1 MDERVGDT
9 TLLGRLGRLY
19 DDLSVSER
27 RVADIVLE
35 DPASIPRK
43 NLATIA
49 ESAGV
54 SEPTVLRF
62 CRSIGLD
69 GYTHFK
75 IELAGA
81 LAAGDAAYVHRDVS
95 FDDDEATV
103 RTKLIQ
109 SSVNAL
115 TRLQESIDD
124 VAVKQ
129 AVDRISSARHLQLFA
144 VGLAG
149 VLALDAQQKFMRL
162 DVVCETQR
170 DAHLQTMAA
179 ATLGPEDVALALSY
193 NGRIKDV
200 LRSVTTARESGAFV
214 IAVTLSGSPVAKAA
228 DLVIAVDPPEDTFL
242 YAPMTSRLS
251 QLVVIDLLTTLV
263 ALRQGPA
270 IVPRLERIKESL
282 SDQWISER
290 GQSRRRP
297 RTEKP
302 ANDRP
307 SDSLKRRKS

>member
-1 MDERVGDT
+1 MDQRVGDS
-9 TLLGRLGRLY
+9 TLLGRLSRVY

-27 RVADIVLE
+27 RVADFVLE

-49 ESAGV
+49 EGAEV

-69 GYTHFK
+69 GYAHFK
-75 IELAGA
+75 VELAGA
-81 LAAGDAAYVHRDVS
+81 LAAGGAAYVHRDVS

-124 VAVKQ
+124 AVISH
-129 AVDRISSARHLQLFA
+129 AVDRICEAQRVQIFA

-149 VLALDAQQKFMRL
+149 VPALDAQQKFMRL
-162 DVVCETQR
+162 DLICETQR

-179 ATLGPEDVALALSY
+179 ATLGPKDVALAFSY

-200 LRSVTTARESGAFV
+200 LRAVTTARESGAFV
-214 IAVTLSGSPVAKAA
+214 IAVTLSGSPVANAA
-228 DLVIAVDPPEDTFL
+228 DLVIPVDPPEDTFL

-251 QLVVIDLLTTLV
+251 HLVIIDLMATLI
-263 ALRQGPA
+263 ALRRGPD
-270 IVPRLERIKESL
+270 IVPRLEHIKESL
-282 SDQWISER
+282 SDQWIAER
-290 GQSRRRP
+290 NRSKRQP
-297 RTEKP
+297 R
-302 ANDRP
+302 
-307 SDSLKRRKS
+307 SVLRRKA